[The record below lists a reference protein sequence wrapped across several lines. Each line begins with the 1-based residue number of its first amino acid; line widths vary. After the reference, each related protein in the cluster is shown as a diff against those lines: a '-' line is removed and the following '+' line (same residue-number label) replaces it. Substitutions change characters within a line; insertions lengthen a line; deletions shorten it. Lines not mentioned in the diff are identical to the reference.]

1 VPQVLPAR
9 MGQRLLVARARRGF
23 ILAPREL
30 NQGFA
35 ERARAM
41 RRQGDTLMTIKVGDR
56 VPDATFTVMTAEGP
70 KPMTSAEVFGGKK
83 VALFAV
89 PGAFT
94 PTCSAKHL
102 PGYVNN
108 FDALKAKGVDRVAC
122 IAVNDVFVMSAW
134 GKDQK
139 VGDKVLMLAD
149 GNGDFT
155 RAAGLELDAKGF
167 GMGQRSQRYS
177 MLVDNGVVKEL
188 NVEEG
193 GQFKVSAAEHLLG
206 QL

>member
-1 VPQVLPAR
+1 
-9 MGQRLLVARARRGF
+9 
-23 ILAPREL
+23 
-30 NQGFA
+30 
-35 ERARAM
+35 
-41 RRQGDTLMTIKVGDR
+41 MTIKVGDKL
-56 VPDATFTVMTAEGP
+56 PEATFTAMTAEGP
-70 KPMTSAEVFGGKK
+70 RPMTTAEVFGGKK

-108 FDALKAKGVDRVAC
+108 FDALKKKGIDRIVC
-122 IAVNDVFVMSAW
+122 VSVNDVFVMSAW

-149 GNGDFT
+149 GNGAF
-155 RAAGLELDAKGF
+155 AKAVGLELDAKGF
-167 GMGQRSQRYS
+167 GMGTRSQRYS
-177 MLVDNGVVKEL
+177 LIADNGVVKQL
-188 NVEEG
+188 NVEAG
-193 GQFKVSAAEHLLG
+193 GEFKVSAAEHMLS